1 MLFNESSGF
10 FFLYT
15 VSSLWVGVKRGTCNG
30 TWNGIWNGTSNSETV
45 KKTAKFRLEK
55 KRTLVQLAYCC
66 TQRVESGSGSSVRR
80 VDSWCQTSASS
91 SA

>member
-1 MLFNESSGF
+1 MLPEG
-10 FFLYT
+10 LE
-15 VSSLWVGVKRGTCNG
+15 VL
-30 TWNGIWNGTSNSETV
+30 WNGIWNGTSNSETV

>member
-10 FFLYT
+10 SFLYM
-15 VSSLWVGVKRGTCNG
+15 VSSLWVGVKRG

-55 KRTLVQLAYCC
+55 KGTLVQLAYCC